1 LAIIESIRASDV
13 VKILDDIT
21 SEVVR
26 SKDLLTELDSVGGD
40 GDHGVN
46 LERGFLKVRTQL
58 LQLGANSDVGAI
70 LSGVGATILA
80 TVGGA
85 TGSLYGAAFMKAGA
99 ACRGKTE
106 IKASDVPAIFNAALN
121 GMKDLGG
128 AKAGDKTMLDVMI
141 PATEAAASASLES
154 SDLVYVVSQ
163 CAKAAREGLERT
175 KSMAAKKG
183 RAMYLGE
190 RTVGHY
196 DVGATSL
203 CLMIESAARTI
214 SKLDVK

>member
-1 LAIIESIRASDV
+1 LAIESIRAPDV
-13 VKILDDIT
+13 VKILDEIT
-21 SEVVR
+21 SEIVR
-26 SKDLLTELDSVGGD
+26 SKELLTELDSVGGD

-58 LQLGANSDVGAI
+58 LQLGTNPDIGAI

-85 TGSLYGAAFMKAGA
+85 TGSLYGASFMKAGA

-106 IKASDVPAIFNAALN
+106 IKATDVPTIFNAALN
-121 GMKDLGG
+121 AMKDLGG

-141 PATEAAASASLES
+141 PAAEAASKTSLEN
-154 SDLVYVVSQ
+154 SDLVYLFSQ
-163 CAKAAREGLERT
+163 CAKAAREGLEST
-175 KSMAAKKG
+175 KSLAAKKG

-196 DVGATSL
+196 DVGAMSL
-203 CLMIESAARTI
+203 CLMIESTARTI
-214 SKLDVK
+214 SNLGAK